1 MSDVHAPASGA
12 AAFLSIPA
20 PDDSGAETQDRFEWQ
35 TAMATAD
42 VLAMYL
48 EALTP
53 DGDLLPDADFQL
65 VCEHHEDW
73 ALIGRDEVEI
83 VSAKHKETTFGAF
96 TTVASLLTE
105 GGVLHLYERWVA
117 LGAKCRCRVATTAG
131 LGSEITNLTLLGVE
145 TIPPPSTPKSSTSS
159 ISVATLCASLQ
170 KAHGSSVPVV
180 ADSTLAE
187 SVARFVAVLRIEH
200 SLARRQHLPH
210 AAPGMYAAPI
220 AARLGVPLSAPA
232 IWSAVLEVV
241 RERMRAAGPV
251 STGHLPTVL
260 GHEIASGDEARCLT
274 LSELDLLV
282 RIGAAN
288 PRGYDPLPRL
298 PRTNR
303 MAIKMATGRCSD
315 NSIERAELL
324 RRDYRQYWNAR
335 ESSPADVAN
344 ARQVRRLLLR
354 VVDTATYEVTST
366 SVPWGAALW
375 RKVEHDLIALQGTP
389 EALGMDTDLLLG
401 GVSDLSNQ
409 CKVWF
414 SDRFDIAERI
424 DAIRRGDAQW

>member
-1 MSDVHAPASGA
+1 MSDIHALASGA
-12 AAFLSIPA
+12 SGFLSSPA
-20 PDDSGAETQDRFEWQ
+20 PDDSGAQTQDRFEWQ
-35 TAMATAD
+35 AAMATAD

-48 EALTP
+48 ESLAP
-53 DGDLLPDADFQL
+53 DGTLLADSDFQL

-73 ALIGRDEVEI
+73 ALISSDKIEI
-83 VSAKHKETTFGAF
+83 VSAKHKETAFGAF
-96 TTVASLLTE
+96 TTVSSLLTE

-131 LGSEITNLTLLGVE
+131 IGAEVSNLSALGMQ
-145 TIPPPSTPKSSTSS
+145 TIPPPGPGKLTKSKPS
-159 ISVATLCASLQ
+159 IDALCAAVE
-170 KAHGSSVPVV
+170 KAHGGGVPV
-180 ADSTLAE
+180 ADGASLIE
-187 SVARFVAVLRIEH
+187 SVSRFLAILRIEH
-200 SLARRQHLPH
+200 SLAHRQHLPH

-220 AARLGVPLSAPA
+220 AAKLGSPLAASA
-232 IWSAVLEVV
+232 IWKSVLEVV
-241 RERMRAAGPV
+241 RERMRSAGPR
-251 STGHLPTVL
+251 TAGRLPTVL
-260 GHEIASGDEARCLT
+260 GHEIAHGDEARCLT
-274 LSELDLLV
+274 LPELDLV
-282 RIGAAN
+282 IRISAAN

-324 RRDYRQYWNAR
+324 RLDYRQFVNGR
-335 ESSPADVAN
+335 GSSPSNSTDV
-344 ARQVRRLLLR
+344 RQLRRLLLR
-354 VVDTATYEVTST
+354 VVDTATHEVETSG
-366 SVPWGAALW
+366 VPWGAALW
-375 RKVEHDLIALQGTP
+375 RKVEGELLALQGRP
-389 EALGMDTDLLLG
+389 EALGMDADLLLG